1 MLVFASSTG
10 LVHLLADY
18 LRVTVLEPSDLTKLQ
33 LACKALLTLCRDNT
47 LWRAKSF
54 EESNFMR
61 NIRRRQLLRAQWSG
75 LGATDSVSESADNPS
90 QSHLADFSVHD
101 RKRFIANWD
110 PSYQGEN
117 ANWYAEYIQ
126 RNAPIAVNW
135 LQQPL
140 LKDGTLSTPIEARG
154 LALYRP
160 DNPGQYPH
168 KRETVFAVAPLEDG
182 SVCLWDIA
190 GTRCRRGAIYAK
202 SRPGILYIEA
212 YSRANTTRLN
222 GIDPGVTECVS
233 VDSQL
238 HLAFFAVQSREL
250 YKGPEISIN
259 PMANYRADLIE
270 VDLRMLVVVGCESYP
285 WSISALSA
293 TDPLAPLT
301 VGTNVGIHLHDFR
314 ARPTP
319 WRDDT
324 EQLDD
329 FKGLGLGAQELYEQG
344 LKSLFDDK
352 PLPPYA
358 PLAHPAPLSILHM
371 RRPGADT
378 DITDEIV
385 VAGRFPSILIYDRRM
400 FPSIKG
406 SIHSGAR
413 LSSLGSTPGPFSAMD
428 SELRRHGQLS
438 LEQVETSKRTPAGGR
453 TLLAFGEY
461 KTKGSLEM
469 YGLQP
474 SSSQPTSLAGGLS
487 HSVFKNRQSSSDSKI
502 LSGTTQGTRLVFS
515 DGSGLI
521 KWFERDGCTEVR
533 RERVGHCERTQV
545 PSIFASMPGS
555 DDIARKLLP
564 TQDHSGA
571 SVNANDL
578 LFWTGEN
585 IGLVSF
591 TTSAAFRPED
601 FEEEAKS
608 ASELER
614 EREERVHSENMRRAL
629 QRQADEVRF
638 VRDLGLGT

>member
-1 MLVFASSTG
+1 MHLGEKDQSQTALRGLLGLPHELLLQVLVF
-10 LVHLLADY
+10 
-18 LRVTVLEPSDLTKLQ
+18 LEPSDLTKLQ
-33 LACKALLTLCRDNT
+33 LTCKALLTICRDGS
-47 LWRAKSF
+47 LWKTKSF
-54 EESNFMR
+54 EDSNFVR
-61 NIRRRQLLRAQWSG
+61 NIRRRQLLRGYGRALDKPDSDSE
-75 LGATDSVSESADNPS
+75 GAEVHP
-90 QSHLADFSVHD
+90 QQQLLHLPVHD
-101 RKRFIANWD
+101 RKRFFANWD
-110 PSYQGEN
+110 PSYHGEN
-117 ANWYAEYIQ
+117 VNWYAEYIQ

-140 LKDGTLSTPIEARG
+140 LKDGSLSTSIEARG

-160 DNPGQYPH
+160 DNPDQDPH
-168 KRETVFAVAPLEDG
+168 KPETVFAVAPLDDG

-190 GTRCRRGAIYAK
+190 GIKGRRGAIYAK
-202 SRPGILYIEA
+202 SRPGILYIEG
-212 YSRANTTRLN
+212 SSSTSTTRFS

-233 VDSQL
+233 VDSKL
-238 HLAFFAVQSREL
+238 HLAFFAVQSH
-250 YKGPEISIN
+250 
-259 PMANYRADLIE
+259 LIE
-270 VDLRMLVVVGCESYP
+270 VDLRTLVVVGCESYP

-301 VGTNVGIHLHDFR
+301 VGTNVGLHLHDFR
-314 ARPTP
+314 SRPP
-319 WRDDT
+319 PHRDDI
-324 EQLDD
+324 ERLDN
-329 FKGLGLGAQELYEQG
+329 FKGLGLDTQGLFEQG
-344 LKSLFDDK
+344 LKSLFDEK

-358 PLAHPAPLSILHM
+358 PLAHPSPLSILHM

-378 DITDEIV
+378 DTTDEIA

-413 LSSLGSTPGPFSAMD
+413 LSSLSSTPGPFSALD
-428 SELRRHGQLS
+428 SELRRDGQLS
-438 LEQVETSKRTPAGGR
+438 LEQIETSKRTPAGGR

-469 YGLQP
+469 YGLQT
-474 SSSQPTSLAGGLS
+474 SVSQPASGAGGLS

-502 LSGTTQGTRLVFS
+502 LFGTTQGTRLVFS

-533 RERVGHCERTQV
+533 RQRVGHCEPVQG
-545 PSIFASMPGS
+545 PSIFASMPGA

-564 TQDHSGA
+564 TQEHTGA
-571 SVNANDL
+571 SVNSNDL

-585 IGLVSF
+585 IGLISF
-591 TTSAAFRPED
+591 TSSDTFGPQD

-608 ASELER
+608 AAELLR

-638 VRDLGLGT
+638 VRDLGLRT